1 MCKVHIM
8 NCNNGTFNG
17 RPQVHCSHKIYVSS
31 IKPPYCDYKIK
42 IWNGGGVSI
51 KKFRNEWKYI
61 LTNQEL
67 SLLKSR
73 VSQILDVDPHTPS
86 NGRYLIHSL
95 YFDDHSNT
103 SLATTNSGLSKRFK
117 WRIRYYGDDL
127 SYIVLEKKEKW
138 ESRCH
143 KKSCKITVD
152 EYNAIVNGNIL
163 DLIDDTE
170 KPLIKELAVDMLTK
184 EYKPKIII
192 DYERIAYVE
201 PITNV
206 RITFDMKISA
216 SYELDKFLEGD
227 YLNFYVMPSGI
238 NLLEV
243 KFDDILPSH
252 IRRIVES
259 YGFKQTSF
267 SKYLYGRKIINEI
280 VKFA

>member
-1 MCKVHIM
+1 MIII
-8 NCNNGTFNG
+8 
-17 RPQVHCSHKIYVSS
+17 KIY
-31 IKPPYCDYKIK
+31 
-42 IWNGGGVSI
+42 
-51 KKFRNEWKYI
+51 RNEWKYL

-73 VSQILDVDPHTPS
+73 VLQILEIDPHTPA

-95 YFDDHSNT
+95 YFDDYVNT
-103 SLATTNSGLSKRFK
+103 SLVTTNSGLSKRFK
-117 WRIRYYGDDL
+117 WRVRYYGDDL
-127 SYIVLEKKEKW
+127 SYIVLEKKEKK

-143 KKSCKITVD
+143 KKSCRLTID
-152 EYNAIVNGNIL
+152 EYKKIVDGEML
-163 DLIDDTE
+163 DLVYDTE
-170 KPLIKELAVDMLTK
+170 KSLIKELAVDMLTK
-184 EYKPKIII
+184 GYKPNIII

-216 SYELDKFLEGD
+216 SYELDKFIDVD
-227 YLNFYVMPSGI
+227 YLNFYVMPSGM

-267 SKYLYGRKIINEI
+267 SKYLYGRKIVDNYMR
-280 VKFA
+280 